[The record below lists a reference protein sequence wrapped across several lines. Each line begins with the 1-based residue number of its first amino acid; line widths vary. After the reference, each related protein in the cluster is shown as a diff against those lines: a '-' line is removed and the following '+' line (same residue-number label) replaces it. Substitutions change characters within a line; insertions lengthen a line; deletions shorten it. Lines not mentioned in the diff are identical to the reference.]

1 MKRPHDGGKC
11 PVPPDTLVR
20 VWVRG
25 ASAWICSVANDL
37 FWPTTHITHY
47 EILIPQDEAQTEID
61 AAKTERDSAIAR
73 AEFLSAELKALREQM
88 PQRSR
93 RDQFIRAAMGHVYA
107 STISHEVYLEDIA
120 KNTVAFADAVIAEA
134 DRERT

>member
-11 PVPPDTLVR
+11 PVPGDTLVK
-20 VWVRG
+20 VWYD
-25 ASAWICSVANDL
+25 ALNAEAWLCGFAREWHWSTVVQ
-37 FWPTTHITHY
+37 Y
-47 EILIPQDEAQTEID
+47 EVLIPADEAQAEID

-93 RDQFIRAAMGHVYA
+93 RDQFICSAMGVVWTSA
-107 STISHEVYLEDIA
+107 SRGSPIVEIA
-120 KNTVAFADAVIAEA
+120 GSTVCFADAVMAEA
-134 DRERT
+134 DRGRT